1 MERERVV
8 HAEGVPA
15 EAVHDPARRSHV
27 EEGHGLSENTP
38 QQPGVE
44 RLRRLYPAE
53 REAERP
59 GDVDEKRVMK
69 EAVGAV
75 AADDERRNFQKR
87 TICTHVFMV
96 CIYQVQV
103 GRHAA

>member
-59 GDVDEKRVMK
+59 GGRRRKTCHERSS
-69 EAVGAV
+69 GSGRSGQS
-75 AADDERRNFQKR
+75 AA
-87 TICTHVFMV
+87 
-96 CIYQVQV
+96 
-103 GRHAA
+103 